1 MWIDTHCHLDAHE
14 FGGESLA
21 VAAQAAQAGVSMIVI
36 PAVDR
41 ANFATVSQLAAAAP
55 NASYALGIHPIC
67 VPNANEEDLT
77 FLRAAVEQ
85 ALTDPRFVAIGE
97 IGLDFF
103 IPMLAEP
110 AMREKQDYFFRE
122 QLRMARDFALP
133 VLLHVRRSQDQVL
146 KHVRQIRPAGG
157 IAHAFNGS
165 FQQAQAY
172 LDLGFKLG
180 FGGAMTFT
188 RALQIRRLAST
199 LPLEA
204 IVLETDA
211 PDISPAW
218 LHPARNSPEQL
229 PAIGAVLAEL
239 RAITAQQVATGTVNN
254 ARAALPRLDALCSA

>member
-14 FGGESLA
+14 FGAESQA
-21 VAAQAAQAGVSMIVI
+21 VGQRALDAGVSMIVI
-36 PAVDR
+36 PAVAR
-41 ANFATVSQLAAAAP
+41 ANFGTVAALAASSQ
-55 NASYALGIHPIC
+55 NASYALGIHPIY
-67 VPNANEEDLT
+67 VPQASDDDLAA
-77 FLRAAVEQ
+77 LRTQVASAM
-85 ALTDPRFVAIGE
+85 ADPRFVAIGE

-103 IPMLAEP
+103 IPMLCEP
-110 AMREKQDYFFRE
+110 AMRDKQQHFLRE
-122 QLRMARDFALP
+122 QLRIARDFDLP
-133 VLLHVRRSQDQVL
+133 VLMHVRRSQDMVL
-146 KHVRQIRPAGG
+146 KAVRQLRPRGG

-172 LDLGFKLG
+172 IDLGLKLG

-188 RALQIRRLAST
+188 RALQIRRMAAT
-199 LPLEA
+199 LPIDA

-239 RAITAQQVATGTVNN
+239 RGITLEQLAAATTANALAAI
-254 ARAALPRLDALCSA
+254 PRLAPLISP